1 MTRIELEINLNFKT
15 SMRPWEGCPEGREG
29 VTVHGPWE
37 GSWGWGIQEFIWA
50 EGEEVEKRK

>member
-29 VTVHGPWE
+29 VTVHGPWGE
-37 GSWGWGIQEFIWA
+37 EGIQEFIWA
-50 EGEEVEKRK
+50 EREEVEKRK